1 MPLAV
6 FLAAGANLSGAA
18 LVDLIAEC
26 EIPLKIAESL
36 FSVTGKPIML
46 AKVPFFPDF
55 SHLSTIVLAASIF
68 LFYGGMEIQAV
79 HFHLT
84 PALGLEK

>member
-1 MPLAV
+1 
-6 FLAAGANLSGAA
+6 
-18 LVDLIAEC
+18 
-26 EIPLKIAESL
+26 
-36 FSVTGKPIML
+36 ML

-68 LFYGGMEIQAV
+68 LFYGGMEIQAMD
-79 HFHLT
+79 FHLT

>member
-1 MPLAV
+1 MAV
-6 FLAAGANLSGAA
+6 APPCFA
-18 LVDLIAEC
+18 
-26 EIPLKIAESL
+26 
-36 FSVTGKPIML
+36 
-46 AKVPFFPDF
+46 
-55 SHLSTIVLAASIF
+55 STIVLAASIF